1 MLRREGAAL
10 AFLAICA
17 LSACA
22 KSHGEIAPTP
32 APPWAFESANC
43 RQLASMYA
51 KAARTLVFSEIA
63 QDHRHAEDRMR
74 VLGVPLPMA
83 TIFEESREAETAR
96 LKGEALAL
104 AAQLQRAGCLAR
116 EG

>member
-1 MLRREGAAL
+1 
-10 AFLAICA
+10 
-17 LSACA
+17 
-22 KSHGEIAPTP
+22 
-32 APPWAFESANC
+32 
-43 RQLASMYA
+43 
-51 KAARTLVFSEIA
+51 
-63 QDHRHAEDRMR
+63 MR